1 VLSLAAGRSVID
13 PDPNLVSPGILG
25 FLAFFF
31 LAIALYFLV
40 RSMNG
45 RLRRM
50 NFRAAEIEAAQ
61 AAEAARR
68 GEAGEPPAGTVD
80 ESGTERGRA
89 SGRER
94 GTEAGTGPGTA
105 GR

>member
-1 VLSLAAGRSVID
+1 VLTALATLTAGRSVID

-61 AAEAARR
+61 AAQAAEAARR
-68 GEAGEPPAGTVD
+68 AESGEPAAGTVD
-80 ESGTERGRA
+80 ESGH
-89 SGRER
+89 
-94 GTEAGTGPGTA
+94 EAGTGSGSA